1 MKVGDVCLTAIP
13 QANGKEK
20 LRPVMLMSQ
29 LPGFGDW
36 LVCGISSQIDKKK
49 EEWDFLIEKDSP
61 YFSSTGLKK
70 DSIIR
75 LSFLAVIPSH
85 RIVGRIGSLPY
96 KIVSTLIQRL
106 CTHLKE

>member
-36 LVCGISSQIDKKK
+36 LVCGISS
-49 EEWDFLIEKDSP
+49 
-61 YFSSTGLKK
+61 
-70 DSIIR
+70 
-75 LSFLAVIPSH
+75 H

-96 KIVSTLIQRL
+96 KIVATLIQRL